1 MGLLVASRCASARL
15 ERMQLTNEDEP
26 VEVSG
31 SQVIQESESK

>member
-1 MGLLVASRCASARL
+1 MGLLVASRASARL